1 MAVHEGF
8 EFPIERGKVHEF
20 ALAVTDDNPLFH
32 DEGYARS
39 KGFSSVVA
47 PPTYSMCASFFQP
60 PGAQA
65 IPEGLDMRYV
75 LHGEQEFI
83 YRRPIVAG
91 ERLFGVTKAEA
102 SFAKEGRRGGTMTF
116 YPTATEYRDA
126 AGELVLT
133 VRTVTIVTSG
143 TVQE

>member
-1 MAVHEGF
+1 MAAPEGF
-8 EFPIERGKVHEF
+8 EFAIERGKIHEF

-32 DEGYARS
+32 DEAIARA
-39 KGFSSVVA
+39 KGFASVLA
-47 PPTYSMCASFFQP
+47 PPTYAMCASFFQP
-60 PGAQA
+60 PGSQA

-83 YRRPIVAG
+83 YSRPVVAG
-91 ERLFGVTKAEA
+91 EKLYGASKAEQ

-116 YPTATEYRDA
+116 YPIATEYRDA